1 MATLYRSE
9 NTKINWESIILFVA
23 FVTMFRL
30 KRDLKR
36 MRRDQD
42 KRDKQ

>member
-9 NTKINWESIILFVA
+9 STKINWESIILFVV

-30 KRDLKR
+30 ERDLSN
-36 MRRDQD
+36 
-42 KRDKQ
+42 

>member
-9 NTKINWESIILFVA
+9 NTKINWESNILFVV

-30 KRDLKR
+30 ERDRER